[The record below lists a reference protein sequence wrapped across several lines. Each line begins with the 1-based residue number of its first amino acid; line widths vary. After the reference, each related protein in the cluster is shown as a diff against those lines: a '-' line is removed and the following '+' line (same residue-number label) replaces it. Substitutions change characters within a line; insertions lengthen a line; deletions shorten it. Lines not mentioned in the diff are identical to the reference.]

1 MEHARK
7 LDISQ
12 WCPRKARPTAST
24 DGREPTSLKSFGKK
38 AGKMT
43 LAGMQPYFF
52 PYLGYFGLIKHSDIF
67 IIADNVQ
74 YIESGWIRRNRIL
87 KPKEGWQY
95 IGVPV
100 VKCSH
105 KTIINDIK
113 IKENEPWRD
122 KIFRQLHHYSKK
134 APYYK
139 EVIRFLE
146 HAFAIETDSISALN
160 VHLLVETCKYIGI
173 PFNVEIFSQMTVDVK
188 RASTADEW
196 ALNTCKALGADTYI
210 NPPGGIEFYDSRK
223 YFHVGVELEF
233 LKVNL
238 RPYDQGNGAFE
249 KGLSILD
256 VMMFNSPQQIHTML
270 DDYVKLK
277 TSGVTPQQH
286 VA

>member
-1 MEHARK
+1 M
-7 LDISQ
+7 
-12 WCPRKARPTAST
+12 
-24 DGREPTSLKSFGKK
+24 
-38 AGKMT
+38 
-43 LAGMQPYFF
+43 
-52 PYLGYFGLIKHSDIF
+52 
-67 IIADNVQ
+67 Q

-105 KTIINDIK
+105 KTIINEIK
-113 IKENEPWRD
+113 INDNEPWRD
-122 KIFRQLHHYSKK
+122 RIIRQLQHYSKK

-146 HAFAIETDSISALN
+146 HAFTGETDSISELN
-160 VHLLVETCKYIGI
+160 VHLLAETCRYIGI
-173 PFNVEIFSQMTVDVK
+173 PFNVEVFSQMTVAVES
-188 RASTADEW
+188 ASTADEW

-210 NPPGGIEFYDSRK
+210 NPPGGIEFYDSGK
-223 YFHVGVELEF
+223 YFQAGVELEF
-233 LKVNL
+233 LQVNL
-238 RPYDQGNGAFE
+238 RPYDQRNDAFE

-256 VMMFNSPQQIHTML
+256 VMMFNSPQEIHVML

-277 TSGVTPQQH
+277 SSGVIPQQI